1 MGHLLSHAEYNSLTK
16 TGRGGWVSFG
26 WVAGDSALRQRLLQ
40 FNHARLCCFPVN
52 QANLTD
58 DNECWIAID
67 HLLTESKNHATLVAL
82 DVAVKGE
89 DRTWQCGYAQALG
102 DIHRTLDKRRKG
114 ETR

>member
-1 MGHLLSHAEYNSLTK
+1 MIFSLVLCSNSGEDPLMRCWTFAVLDK
-16 TGRGGWVSFG
+16 IFSLFHENPETHKITYEKQLNR
-26 WVAGDSALRQRLLQ
+26 AL
-40 FNHARLCCFPVN
+40 
-52 QANLTD
+52 ANLTD

-102 DIHRTLDKRRKG
+102 DIHRTLDKRRK
-114 ETR
+114 E

>member
-1 MGHLLSHAEYNSLTK
+1 MIDWTFTVLDKIFSLFHENRERHK
-16 TGRGGWVSFG
+16 IMDEKQLNR
-26 WVAGDSALRQRLLQ
+26 AL
-40 FNHARLCCFPVN
+40 
-52 QANLTD
+52 ANLTD

-102 DIHRTLDKRRKG
+102 DIHRTLDKRRK
-114 ETR
+114 E

>member
-1 MGHLLSHAEYNSLTK
+1 MDEKQLN
-16 TGRGGWVSFG
+16 R
-26 WVAGDSALRQRLLQ
+26 AL
-40 FNHARLCCFPVN
+40 
-52 QANLTD
+52 ANLTD

-102 DIHRTLDKRRKG
+102 DIHRTLEKRRKEDVPISSSPAPYAEDSAHAWATG
-114 ETR
+114 FWLGQGSRS

>member
-1 MGHLLSHAEYNSLTK
+1 MDEKQLN
-16 TGRGGWVSFG
+16 R
-26 WVAGDSALRQRLLQ
+26 AL
-40 FNHARLCCFPVN
+40 
-52 QANLTD
+52 ANLTD
-58 DNECWIAID
+58 DNECWMAID
-67 HLLTESKNHATLVAL
+67 HLLTESRNHATLVAL